1 LRPDGSPLPR
11 QHLDGLQLGLSPL
24 YRLYETADGWL
35 CIAVVDDRQW
45 RDLIDVV
52 GNPSELATVRFLD
65 AAGAPSSGTLV
76 SEVLER
82 RFREHDASTWFKAL
96 DTRGVPCEVSTT
108 DYEERIFED
117 PEMLR
122 LGLVSSQQH
131 PVVGRYD
138 SFGTLID
145 FSDTPGTIW
154 GPPPLV
160 GQHSREI
167 LAEFGFTVAE
177 IEQLVTDSIVFDTL
191 HVTG

>member
-1 LRPDGSPLPR
+1 M
-11 QHLDGLQLGLSPL
+11 
-24 YRLYETADGWL
+24 
-35 CIAVVDDRQW
+35 
-45 RDLIDVV
+45 
-52 GNPSELATVRFLD
+52 
-65 AAGAPSSGTLV
+65 V
-76 SEVLER
+76 SDVLER
-82 RFREHDASTWFKAL
+82 CFREHDASTWFKAL

-108 DYEERIFED
+108 DYEERVFDD

-167 LAEFGFTVAE
+167 LLEFGFTRTE
-177 IEQLVTDSIVFDTL
+177 IEQLVADSIVLDTL